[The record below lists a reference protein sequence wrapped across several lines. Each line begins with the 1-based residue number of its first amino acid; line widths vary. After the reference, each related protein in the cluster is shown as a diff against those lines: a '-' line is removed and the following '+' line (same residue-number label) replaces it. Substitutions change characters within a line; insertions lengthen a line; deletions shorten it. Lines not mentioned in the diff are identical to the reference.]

1 MGLDRPMPREEGVSA
16 PFDDLDRIKQ
26 IDRLGRQIVGVVR
39 AETFAKPETH
49 SVRACVDFGCC
60 VAAM

>member
-1 MGLDRPMPREEGVSA
+1 MPREEGVSA

>member
-1 MGLDRPMPREEGVSA
+1 MPKEEGVSA

-39 AETFAKPETH
+39 AETFAKPETR